1 MKRRAALVGAGMA
14 GGAVAVLVAEWLAVV
29 ALVRRR
35 MWG

>member
-1 MKRRAALVGAGMA
+1 LA